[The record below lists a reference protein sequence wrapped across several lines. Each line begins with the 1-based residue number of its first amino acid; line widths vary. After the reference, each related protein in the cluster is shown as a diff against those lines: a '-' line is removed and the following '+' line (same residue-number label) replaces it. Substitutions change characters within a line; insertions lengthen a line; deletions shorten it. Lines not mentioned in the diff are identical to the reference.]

1 MHPKNISIQDFTYNL
16 PNEKIALHPL
26 PERDASKLLIYK
38 NGNTKTDYYKNIAD
52 YLSKNWSERTK
63 IEFLILL
70 TEKMKLISTMPY
82 LYKASQ
88 KQFNIRE
95 CVMNKHTI
103 LYYRVLEETIEIIT
117 IRNTRQKPEEF

>member
-1 MHPKNISIQDFTYNL
+1 MELTVELS
-16 PNEKIALHPL
+16 
-26 PERDASKLLIYK
+26 ERARRDIEQ
-38 NGNTKTDYYKNIAD
+38 IAD

-82 LYKASQ
+82 LYKASL

>member
-1 MHPKNISIQDFTYNL
+1 MELTVELS
-16 PNEKIALHPL
+16 
-26 PERDASKLLIYK
+26 ERARRDIEQ
-38 NGNTKTDYYKNIAD
+38 IAD

-70 TEKMKLISTMPY
+70 TEQMKLISTMPY

-88 KQFNIRE
+88 KQFNVRE

>member
-1 MHPKNISIQDFTYNL
+1 MELTVELS
-16 PNEKIALHPL
+16 
-26 PERDASKLLIYK
+26 ERARRDIEQ
-38 NGNTKTDYYKNIAD
+38 IAD